1 MKKLIGP
8 FKELLTLDGIALRGA
23 VPDEKLEIIQE
34 AGILLEKGTIKEI
47 GVFERMRIS
56 SGDPLVVQQLE
67 EEVVGLPGFID
78 AHTHICFGGSR
89 ARDYAMRVAGKSYL
103 EIARSGG
110 GIWDSVSQT
119 RKASLEELK
128 EGIKERAKK
137 QLEQGITTVEVKSG
151 YGLNQET
158 EIRMLQAI
166 REAGSEI
173 ALDLIPTC
181 LAAHIHPK
189 DFEGDKVTYL
199 NYILNEILPQI
210 RKQSLANRVDIFIE
224 DTAFEEEMSARFLR
238 QAKSMSFDLT
248 VHADQFTPGGTKV
261 AVETGALSADHL
273 EASRE
278 KEIALLAQS
287 NTIPVVLPGAS
298 LGLGEP
304 FGPARKLL
312 DAGASLAIASDWNP
326 GSAPMGQLL
335 TQAAILGTYEKLSTA
350 ETLAALTFRAAAALG
365 LKERGVL
372 REGMLADIVA
382 FPAKDHREILYHQG
396 SLKPVK
402 VWKRGKAV
410 V

>member
-8 FKELLTLDGIALRGA
+8 FKELLTMDGIALRGA
-23 VPDEKLEIIQE
+23 VPDEKLEIIQD
-34 AGILLEKGTIKEI
+34 AGILVEEGIIKEI
-47 GVFERMRIS
+47 GVFERMRTS
-56 SGDPLVVQQLE
+56 SRDPLVVQQLE

-110 GIWDSVSQT
+110 GIWDSVTQT

-128 EGIKERAKK
+128 NGIKLRARK
-137 QLEQGITTVEVKSG
+137 QLEQGIMTIEVKSG
-151 YGLNQET
+151 YGLNREA

-166 REAGSEI
+166 QEAGSGI
-173 ALDLIPTC
+173 AADLIPTC

-189 DFEGDKVTYL
+189 DFEGDKVAYL
-199 NYILNEILPQI
+199 NYILNDILPQI
-210 RKQSLANRVDIFIE
+210 KKESLANRVDIFIE
-224 DTAFEEEMSARFLR
+224 DTAFEEEMSAHFLR
-238 QAKSMSFDLT
+238 QAKSMGFDLT
-248 VHADQFTPGGTKV
+248 VHADQFHPGGAKV
-261 AVETGALSADHL
+261 AIEAGALSADHL
-273 EASRE
+273 EASGA
-278 KEIALLAQS
+278 KEIELLAQS
-287 NTIPVVLPGAS
+287 DTIPVVLPGAS

-350 ETLAALTFRAAAALG
+350 ETLSGLTFRAAAALG
-365 LKERGVL
+365 LRDRGML
-372 REGMLADIVA
+372 AKGMLADIVA
-382 FPAKDHREILYHQG
+382 FPAHDYREILYQQG
-396 SLKPVK
+396 SLKPAK
-402 VWKRGKAV
+402 VWKNGKAV
-410 V
+410 I